1 MLPVNGHHKSQL
13 AKAEATVQELEAKLE
28 HTRAILEDRQRE
40 RQQMQA
46 MEQKI
51 RDTGDINKLMKFQSR
66 AFAMDKAINE
76 LKSREADT
84 ARQIESARRYLYTL
98 YVKLERLRQ
107 DAANFT
113 ARSLGEPAL
122 LPEEQA
128 NLRRLQIQIQGI
140 TGAE

>member
-13 AKAEATVQELEAKLE
+13 AKAEATVQELEAKLG

-40 RQQMQA
+40 RQQIQA
-46 MEQKI
+46 MEQKL
-51 RDTGDINKLMKFQSR
+51 RDTGDINKLVRFQSR
-66 AFAMDKAINE
+66 AYAMDKAIQE

-107 DAANFT
+107 EAASFT
-113 ARSLGEPAL
+113 ARSRGEPAL

-128 NLRRLQIQIQGI
+128 NLRRLHLQIQAI

>member
-1 MLPVNGHHKSQL
+1 MLPVNGHYKSQL

-28 HTRAILEDRQRE
+28 HTRAILKDRQRE
-40 RQQMQA
+40 RQQLQA
-46 MEQKI
+46 MEQKL
-51 RDTGDINKLMKFQSR
+51 RDTGDINKLVKFQSR
-66 AFAMDKAINE
+66 AYAVDKAINE

-107 DAANFT
+107 EAASFT
-113 ARSLGEPAL
+113 ARSLVEQAL

-128 NLRRLQIQIQGI
+128 NLRRLQIQIQAI

>member
-1 MLPVNGHHKSQL
+1 MLPGNSLHKSQL
-13 AKAEATVQELEAKLE
+13 VKAEATVQELETKLE
-28 HTRAILEDRQRE
+28 HMRAILEDRQRE
-40 RQQMQA
+40 RQQIQA

-51 RDTGDINKLMKFQSR
+51 RDTGDINKLMKLQSR
-66 AFAMDKAINE
+66 IYAMDKAINE
-76 LKSREADT
+76 LKTREADT

-107 DAANFT
+107 EAAAFT
-113 ARSLGEPAL
+113 ARSHGEPAL

-128 NLRRLQIQIQGI
+128 NLRRLQLQIQAI